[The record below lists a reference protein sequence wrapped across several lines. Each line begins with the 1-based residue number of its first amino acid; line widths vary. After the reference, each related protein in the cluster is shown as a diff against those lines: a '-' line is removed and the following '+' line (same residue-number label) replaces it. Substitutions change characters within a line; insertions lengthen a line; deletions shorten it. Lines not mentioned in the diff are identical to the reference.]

1 MATLIKDAFER
12 LSTSISRDDARD
24 FHSTTLQDVRAAIK
38 CIEHDQSQ
46 RQSLRNVRRID
57 PFLKFMESYS
67 KVIEAGCQGFS
78 PMAWVWVKLPWSAI
92 GEKLTKHL

>member
-24 FHSTTLQDVRAAIK
+24 FKSTTLKDVRDAIK
-38 CIEHDQSQ
+38 QIEQDQSQ

-57 PFLKFMESYS
+57 PFLKFMENYS

-78 PMAWVWVKLPWSAI
+78 PMAWVWVELP
-92 GEKLTKHL
+92 

>member
-1 MATLIKDAFER
+1 MATLVKDAFER
-12 LSTSISRDDARD
+12 LSSSISRDDARD
-24 FHSTTLQDVRAAIK
+24 FHSTTLQDVRSAVK
-38 CIEHDQSQ
+38 QIEHEQSQ

-78 PMAWVWVKLPWSAI
+78 PMAWVWVRFLGPR
-92 GEKLTKHL
+92 LLNQTKHF